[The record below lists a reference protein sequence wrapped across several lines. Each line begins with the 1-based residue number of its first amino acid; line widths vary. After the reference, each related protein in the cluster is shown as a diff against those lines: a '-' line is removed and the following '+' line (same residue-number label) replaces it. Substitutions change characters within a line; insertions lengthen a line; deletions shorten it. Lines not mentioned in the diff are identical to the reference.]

1 MCLQVVFSNMDEKL
15 DRLIESNTNLQE
27 QMQIMNS
34 TLLSLPQGLATA
46 IKDNNNAKEKE
57 DNYTRNTEEVEKVD
71 NIPLQ
76 G

>member
-1 MCLQVVFSNMDEKL
+1 MDEKL